1 MDHSIRHCAVLIVD
15 IAGSVRLRDRIGDA
29 AAERQIRHLLDAVMD
44 TAREH
49 GGNCIKSYGD
59 DVMVIYENSDVN
71 AAAATAIAAQLL
83 AMRSGMEMYA
93 GFHVGP
99 VEFRT
104 TMGHPDAVGMTVSL
118 AARLHKLTEGAP
130 GRIFMTEEWISALS
144 PELKNRAH
152 LFGPRDLKGL
162 GNVNIWTID
171 WQDSSASTATYMAP
185 SQLITRSFTPI
196 LLRHAGNEVNVGDSK
211 TFLIGRGK
219 ECALRIFDPESR
231 ISTTHLQLE
240 YNAGCWF
247 AQDISRNG
255 TWMRDLKTGEI
266 QLLPYCN
273 KAMLPKRGD
282 LCLGRSHADDAA
294 GQFTISFQPADE

>member
-1 MDHSIRHCAVLIVD
+1 MLLLD
-15 IAGSVRLRDRIGDA
+15 IAGSVRLHDRLGDA
-29 AAERQIRHLLDAVMD
+29 AAERQIRNLLDKIISAS
-44 TAREH
+44 REH
-49 GGNCIKSYGD
+49 GGECVKSSGD
-59 DVMVIYENSDVN
+59 DVMLVFEHDPVNSAVS
-71 AAAATAIAAQLL
+71 TAIASHLL
-83 AMRSGMEMYA
+83 AERVGMELYA
-93 GFHVGP
+93 GLHAGP
-99 VEFRT
+99 VEFRLT
-104 TMGHPDAVGMTVSL
+104 IGHPDAVGMTVSV

-130 GRIFMTEEWISALS
+130 GRIFMTEEWISALT
-144 PELKNRAH
+144 PELKHRAQ

-162 GNVNIWTID
+162 GSVNIWTID
-171 WQDSSASTATYMAP
+171 WQDASVSTATYMAP
-185 SQLITRSFTPI
+185 SQVITRSFTPL
-196 LLRHAGNEVNVGDSK
+196 LLRHAGSEVQLSDSK

-240 YNAGCWF
+240 HSAGCWF

-282 LCLGRSHADDAA
+282 LCLGRSHADDAP
-294 GQFTISFQPADE
+294 GQFIIHFESADG

>member
-1 MDHSIRHCAVLIVD
+1 MLIVD

-29 AAERQIRHLLDAVMD
+29 AAERQIRHLLDQVIA
-44 TAREH
+44 ASREN
-49 GGNCIKSYGD
+49 GGEFVKSYGD
-59 DVMVIYENSDVN
+59 DMMAIYEVDPVNS
-71 AAAATAIAAQLL
+71 AAATAIAAQRL
-83 AMRSGMEMYA
+83 AQASGLEMYA
-93 GFHVGP
+93 GLHVGP
-99 VEFRT
+99 VEFRI

-130 GRIFMTEEWISALS
+130 GRIFMTEEWVSALS
-144 PELKNRAH
+144 MEHKTRAH

-162 GNVNIWTID
+162 GNVNIWTLD
-171 WQDSSASTATYMAP
+171 WQDNNDSTGTYMAP
-185 SQLITRSFTPI
+185 VQLVTSRFKP
-196 LLRHAGNEVNVGDSK
+196 LVLRHAGGELGLKEWGTV
-211 TFLIGRGK
+211 LIGRGK

-240 YNAGCWF
+240 FNAGCWF

-255 TWMRDLKTGEI
+255 TWMRDLNTGEV

-282 LCLGRSHADDAA
+282 LCLGRSHLDDPDR
-294 GQFTISFQPADE
+294 QFTISFQPMDE